1 MAAFC
6 VDMTCMRI
14 TCTSKDQYGSPK
26 WDYWQCQYVFGLE
39 VDHTD
44 NEVLG
49 DNKCRDRFLGFA
61 GHCYTFGT
69 REVVSATDYRSQ

>member
-26 WDYWQCQYVFGLE
+26 GDYWQCQYVFGLE
-39 VDHTD
+39 VDHTG

-49 DNKCRDRFLGFA
+49 DNKCIETGFLVLLD
-61 GHCYTFGT
+61 T
-69 REVVSATDYRSQ
+69 ATHSEHGEES